1 VTKYGWDQRIHQS
14 RLSGLF
20 KSGSN
25 VDQPSN
31 DSGEVSI
38 AGKNYVVLRNVRGI
52 MAVYRVRN
60 DGALKRLK
68 RWPEGL
74 N

>member
-1 VTKYGWDQRIHQS
+1 MVGISEFTS
-14 RLSGLF
+14 RACRAWF

-52 MAVYRVRN
+52 MAVYRMRN